1 MWPFKKQNDVIDL
14 TYLAKRGLIKVP
26 SEEVKD
32 LTQSAKSA
40 DSDIGFFG
48 SIASAAELESNPA
61 ADTGVKNKFGV
72 KNKIED
78 FEFKL
83 NVISKKIDNMLDR
96 LDVVERRTKRE

>member
-1 MWPFKKQNDVIDL
+1 MWPFKKQKDVIDL

-26 SEEVKD
+26 SGELND
-32 LTQSAKSA
+32 LTQPAQSA

-48 SIASAAELESNPA
+48 SIASAAEPASNSVI
-61 ADTGVKNKFGV
+61 DTGVKNKFGI

-83 NVISKKIDNMLDR
+83 NVMSKKIDSMLDR